1 MVGRPKERG
10 LGGRAPLFPWSLEFC
25 EQLGHGHAMLVLS
38 QEEEEQQEQ
47 ALAFAFAFASAL

>member
-1 MVGRPKERG
+1 MVGRPKEKG
-10 LGGRAPLFPWSLEFC
+10 LGGGHHFSLGARVR

-38 QEEEEQQEQ
+38 QEEEEQ